1 MPARAEGDNPRVAAG
16 SKRGMKPVGEEEV
29 AKVIGSELQL
39 PTAWRS
45 PQFGV
50 GQSCR
55 RVRGLD
61 RNVSYLTS
69 VL

>member
-1 MPARAEGDNPRVAAG
+1 M
-16 SKRGMKPVGEEEV
+16 GEEEV